1 MQAPDCRLLPLLAVA
16 LLLVGCGGREPP
28 PEESAFDPLTN
39 TLDRAEAVE
48 DLSLERKQQLEQRL
62 REDGG

>member
-1 MQAPDCRLLPLLAVA
+1 MQAPDCRHLPLLAVA
-16 LLLVGCGGREPP
+16 LLLVGCGGGEPP
-28 PEESAFDPLTN
+28 PEASAFDPMTE

-48 DLSLERKQQLEQRL
+48 DLSLERKQQLDERL